1 MFAGFKGGKGISPG
15 WAALVVLSPIA
26 GVVTLIGLA
35 IAVLTRYVSL
45 GSMIGASLGV
55 GVLIVLSIVDV
66 PIALVDS
73 PIEYLALRRAS
84 SGAHPLQPSREYDAA
99 AKRHREPVRH

>member
-1 MFAGFKGGKGISPG
+1 M
-15 WAALVVLSPIA
+15 
-26 GVVTLIGLA
+26 A

-73 PIEYLALRRAS
+73 PIEYLAFAVPAVVLILYS
-84 SGAHPLQPSREYDAA
+84 
-99 AKRHREPVRH
+99 HRENMMRLQKGTENRLDINAAEDSLASGNQGA